1 VSPPRPV
8 QLHLSTA
15 LLLML
20 VSGALIWS
28 NLRPVAPADMDALEQ
43 NSAIEYALEQGH
55 LDRCGG
61 YGWPLTARVDL
72 GPSPNQPTETY
83 WLRFNL
89 ILDAIIALVAL
100 AVTAIVSE
108 LLQRRPNRPT

>member
-1 VSPPRPV
+1 L

-28 NLRPVAPADMDALEQ
+28 NLRPVEAVDMGALEQ

-55 LDRCGG
+55 LVRCGG
-61 YGWPLTARVDL
+61 YGWPLTARADL
-72 GPSPNQPTETY
+72 GPSHTQPTETY

-89 ILDAIIALVAL
+89 ILDVIIALAAL

-108 LLQRRPNRPT
+108 LFLRRPNRPG